1 MSKKI
6 IGLGFSGFF
15 VGVVIGYAIS
25 LIQSAIV
32 GNGNFYPVAPDFM
45 TACGTELNAT
55 VIQFFLTGILGVFIS
70 ISSTLFDTNKLNL
83 LMQTVLHF
91 FIITTATSL
100 VAFICKWIPYSVIGV
115 IIWFAIFFII
125 YAIIWIAYMV
135 IAKKHIAQIN
145 ERLKSQKQK
154 SLS

>member
-45 TACGTELNAT
+45 TACGTELSAT

-70 ISSTLFDTNKLNL
+70 ISSTLFYTNKLNL
-83 LMQTVLHF
+83 LIQTVLHF
-91 FIITTATSL
+91 LITTTATSL
-100 VAFICKWIPYSVIGV
+100 VAFICRWIPYSAAGV
-115 IIWFAIFFII
+115 IIWFAIFFVI
-125 YAIIWIAYMV
+125 YAIIWIAYM
-135 IAKKHIAQIN
+135 IAAKKSIAQIN
-145 ERLKSQKQK
+145 KNLQKK
-154 SLS
+154 

>member
-45 TACGTELNAT
+45 TACGTELSAT

-70 ISSTLFDTNKLNL
+70 ISSVLFDTNKLNL
-83 LMQTVLHF
+83 LIQTVLHF
-91 FIITTATSL
+91 LITTTATSL
-100 VAFICKWIPYSVIGV
+100 VAFICRWIPYSAAGV
-115 IIWFAIFFII
+115 IIWFAIFFVI
-125 YAIIWIAYMV
+125 YAIIWIAYM
-135 IAKKHIAQIN
+135 IAAKKSIAQIN
-145 ERLKSQKQK
+145 KNLQKK
-154 SLS
+154 